1 MSSFLNNVQS
11 DKADGIRHIRGTAEQ
26 KANVK
31 EAAEHVK
38 KLPLRAAFFYFF
50 LSGSKMPF

>member
-1 MSSFLNNVQS
+1 MSNLTKQMVYDIYTGLLN
-11 DKADGIRHIRGTAEQ
+11 KKRTLYFTFF
-26 KANVK
+26 K